1 MSPLWTKG
9 LNVVSQPER
18 VPINQYKNTMKT
30 EEKKLT
36 DYLTSRIAH
45 KLGELRSDRKM
56 LSIDLEID
64 YQGSVVNVEGYAD
77 FFVKDDEEMYDFT
90 CTRFTITSFGGEEF
104 IDEYMD
110 ESVTEMPTK
119 LLTQII

>member
-1 MSPLWTKG
+1 M
-9 LNVVSQPER
+9 N
-18 VPINQYKNTMKT
+18 T
-30 EEKKLT
+30 EEKKLI

-64 YQGSVVNVEGYAD
+64 YQGSVINVEGYAD
-77 FFVKDDEEMYDFT
+77 FFVKDEEEMYDFT

>member
-1 MSPLWTKG
+1 MDA
-9 LNVVSQPER
+9 E
-18 VPINQYKNTMKT
+18 
-30 EEKKLT
+30 LT
-36 DYLTSRIAH
+36 NYLTSRIAH
-45 KLGELRSDRKM
+45 KLGELKSNRKE
-56 LSIDLEID
+56 LSIDLELD
-64 YQGSVVNVEGYAD
+64 YRDIVINVEGYAD
-77 FFVKDDEEMYDFT
+77 SFIKDDEEMYDFK